1 MFFAGGW
8 PGTSTFHLGT
18 IGMAM
23 GAPSKL
29 VVCVRRG
36 GGGHWLQQSGNL
48 VDFSIS
54 ILQCGA
60 PVYPLRG

>member
-36 GGGHWLQQSGNL
+36 GGGGGTGRSKVGTL
-48 VDFSIS
+48 SIS
-54 ILQCGA
+54 ASVFYSVGHQCI
-60 PVYPLRG
+60 R